1 MAAANTLRGSGFR
14 IGWVMA
20 DAGWLR
26 GRIRD
31 VADFPSAGIVFRD
44 LTPLLGDAEA
54 LRVTVDALA
63 DTFAGRRV
71 DKVVGIEAR
80 GFILAAPVAYRLG
93 AGFVPVRK
101 AGKLPWK
108 TEAEEYALEYGVDRL
123 ELHAD
128 AMAPGD
134 EVVVVDDVIATGGT
148 AQATV
153 RLIERLGATVAGLA
167 FAVELTFLAGREKL
181 EGYDVV
187 SLVTYE

>member
-1 MAAANTLRGSGFR
+1 
-14 IGWVMA
+14 MA
-20 DAGWLR
+20 DADWLR

-31 VADFPSAGIVFRD
+31 VPDFPSPGIVFRD
-44 LTPLLGDAEA
+44 LTPLLGDVDA
-54 LRVTVDALA
+54 LRFTVDALA
-63 DTFAGRRV
+63 DVFAGRRV

-101 AGKLPWK
+101 AGKLPWR
-108 TEAEEYALEYGVDRL
+108 TEAEEYALEYGADRL
-123 ELHAD
+123 EVHAD
-128 AMAPGD
+128 AVAAGD

-148 AQATV
+148 ARATV

>member
-1 MAAANTLRGSGFR
+1 
-14 IGWVMA
+14 MA
-20 DAGWLR
+20 DAGWLK

-31 VADFPSAGIVFRD
+31 VADFPSPGIVFRD

-63 DTFAGRRV
+63 DAFAGRRV

-101 AGKLPWK
+101 PGKLPWR
-108 TEAEEYALEYGVDRL
+108 TEAQQYALEYGIDAL
-123 ELHAD
+123 EVHAD
-128 AMAPGD
+128 AVMAGD
-134 EVVVVDDVIATGGT
+134 QVLVVDDVIATGGT
-148 AQATV
+148 AEATV
-153 RLIERLGATVAGLA
+153 ALVERLGGTVAGLA
-167 FAVELTFLAGREKL
+167 FAVELTYLAGRAKL

-187 SLVTYE
+187 SLVAYE

>member
-1 MAAANTLRGSGFR
+1 
-14 IGWVMA
+14 MA
-20 DAGWLR
+20 DADWLR

-44 LTPLLGDAEA
+44 LTPLLGDEEA
-54 LRVTVDALA
+54 LRFTVDALA
-63 DTFAGRRV
+63 DTYTGRRV
-71 DKVVGIEAR
+71 DKVAGIEAR

-101 AGKLPWK
+101 AGKLPWR
-108 TEAEEYALEYGVDRL
+108 TESEEYALEYGVDRL
-123 ELHAD
+123 EVHAD
-128 AMAPGD
+128 AVSPGD
-134 EVVVVDDVIATGGT
+134 QVVVVDDVIATGGT
-148 AQATV
+148 ARATV
-153 RLIERLGATVAGLA
+153 RLMERLGATVAGLA